1 MLYTDGAGMVSRSAK
16 GLAKMMTMVVEVL
29 AKFGLTL
36 PEKKTETLLMRLPV
50 KRIKRG
56 DVATAVRLNRRLS
69 SGT

>member
-1 MLYTDGAGMVSRSAK
+1 
-16 GLAKMMTMVVEVL
+16 MMTMVVEVL

-36 PEKKTETLLMRLPV
+36 PEKTETLLMRLPV

>member
-16 GLAKMMTMVVEVL
+16 GLTKMMTMVVEVL

-36 PEKKTETLLMRLPV
+36 PEKTETLLMRLPV